1 MRDQNNLGGARERLS
16 ATAQEGDSM
25 VGLTRF
31 KSSTCIM
38 MISRWMNITKLIDA
52 VEKQPGHGRLKY
64 QR

>member
-25 VGLTRF
+25 VGLTRL

-52 VEKQPGHGRLKY
+52 VEK
-64 QR
+64 